1 MFFISIFKDGN
12 MSGDFLFPKKDFI
25 DPPHQSPHSK
35 MEYSN
40 SRVSAYIAYH

>member
-12 MSGDFLFPKKDFI
+12 MSGDFLFPNKDFI
-25 DPPHQSPHSK
+25 DQPHQSPHSK